1 MTLSTHVGTAIGS
14 GGADNDGGVIAGA
27 GSVPAKADGGRW
39 TSKSNLDLVKGAE
52 DYGSKLGVSTGT
64 KYVVGLAVARSAGS
78 PKFGFTPK
86 RSDRSATNSTFMI
99 NGASTKI
106 ADITSSE
113 SILGVLGGNHS
124 VRSLHLHTDDHYQRG
139 AWATLAFNLFR
150 NPTAGS
156 TNDSG
161 LRAINTANAAS
172 TVANYGTAA
181 IFRNIA
187 DQDNARPVTNVPSRA
202 IPGELVFL
210 IDFVTRTTSGGNF
223 QDYSAITGG

>member
-1 MTLSTHVGTAIGS
+1 MTISTHVGTATGS
-14 GGADNDGGVIAGA
+14 GGADNDGGVILGA
-27 GSVPAKADGGRW
+27 GNVGSSRW
-39 TSKSNLDLVKGAE
+39 TSKSSLDIVRGAE

-86 RSDRSATNSTFMI
+86 RSDRSATNSTFLI
-99 NGASTKI
+99 KGASTKL
-106 ADITSSE
+106 ANITSSE
-113 SILGVLGGNHS
+113 DLMGLLGSNHS

-139 AWATLAFNLFR
+139 SWATLAFNLFR

-156 TNDSG
+156 TSNHGLVQSDLTDKSG
-161 LRAINTANAAS
+161 AT
-172 TVANYGTAA
+172 NYGTAA

>member
-1 MTLSTHVGTAIGS
+1 MTISTHVGTATGS

-27 GSVPAKADGGRW
+27 GNVGSSRW
-39 TSKSNLDLVKGAE
+39 TSKSSLDLVRGAE

-64 KYVVGLAVARSAGS
+64 KYVVGLAVARSLNS

-99 NGASTKI
+99 KGASTKV
-106 ADITSSE
+106 ANITSSE
-113 SILGVLGGNHS
+113 SILGLLGSDHS

-139 AWATLAFNLFR
+139 SWATLAFNLFK

-156 TNDSG
+156 TSNHGLVQSDLTDKSG
-161 LRAINTANAAS
+161 AT
-172 TVANYGTAA
+172 NYGTAA

>member
-1 MTLSTHVGTAIGS
+1 MTTSTHVGTATGS

-27 GSVPAKADGGRW
+27 GNVGSSRW
-39 TSKSNLDLVKGAE
+39 TSKSSLDLVRGAE

-64 KYVVGLAVARSAGS
+64 KYVVGLAVARSLNS

-86 RSDRSATNSTFMI
+86 RADRSATNSTFMI

-106 ADITSSE
+106 ANITSSE
-113 SILGVLGGNHS
+113 SILGLLGSNHS

-139 AWATLAFNLFR
+139 SWATLAFNLFR
-150 NPTAGS
+150 NPTA
-156 TNDSG
+156 
-161 LRAINTANAAS
+161 AS
-172 TVANYGTAA
+172 TSNHGLVQSDLTDKSGATNYGTAA

-210 IDFVTRTTSGGNF
+210 VDFVTRTTSGGNF
-223 QDYSAITGG
+223 KDYSAITGG

>member
-1 MTLSTHVGTAIGS
+1 MTISTHVGTATGS

-27 GSVPAKADGGRW
+27 GNVGSSRW
-39 TSKSNLDLVKGAE
+39 TSKSSLDLVKGAE

-106 ADITSSE
+106 ANITSSE
-113 SILGVLGGNHS
+113 SILGVLGSNHS

-139 AWATLAFNLFR
+139 SWATLAFNLFK

-156 TNDSG
+156 TSNHGLVQSDLTDKSG
-161 LRAINTANAAS
+161 AT
-172 TVANYGTAA
+172 NYGTAA

-187 DQDNARPVTNVPSRA
+187 DQDNARPVTNVPTRA

>member
-1 MTLSTHVGTAIGS
+1 MTISTHVGTATGS

-27 GSVPAKADGGRW
+27 GNVGSSRW
-39 TSKSNLDLVKGAE
+39 TSKSSLDLVKGAE

-106 ADITSSE
+106 ANITSSE
-113 SILGVLGGNHS
+113 SILGVLGSNHS